1 MTKQEQTERLKEM
14 QRLYEVEELKLR
26 EIAERF
32 GVSWQAIHER
42 LVRAKIPLRQ
52 KSPVK
57 RFLDRET
64 LVELYINENLTIAQ
78 TAQRLKIGYHKVS
91 DEIKRHK
98 IIKRPRGYS
107 RRKYTELNLLKN
119 GEDVII
125 ELPQVKNPY
134 LSLYGKAQRIGIRIS
149 VKSINGESMQIKRIE

>member
-14 QRLYEVEELKLR
+14 QRLYEVEELRLR

-42 LVRAKIPLRQ
+42 LVRAKIPLRP

-78 TAQRLKIGYHKVS
+78 TAQRLKLGYQKVS
-91 DEIKRHK
+91 DEIKRHGIVK
-98 IIKRPRGYS
+98 SRGYFS
-107 RRKYTELNLLKN
+107 RKYTELYLLTTREK
-119 GEDVII
+119 VII
-125 ELPQVKNPY
+125 QRPLVKNPY
-134 LSLYGKAQRIGIRIS
+134 LSLYAKARKIGIRIS
-149 VKSINGESMQIKRIE
+149 IRSVDDETMQIKRIR